1 MRRLCRHHH
10 DPTLAMQPAGQD
22 PKARLVPGTGHTTAP
37 FKDECQSFLDNVI
50 AGLGQ
55 VGAWNKLARSAGAS
69 PAQIDRSGPP
79 GGECCVRRQRCR
91 TRSVHSC
98 CLGCGS
104 EPRNHELAGAETVIC
119 GAEKHVRSSTRR
131 FRSSQGRGAALADP
145 TAATPSRASRAPD
158 IYIPLCRARHK
169 GIYTEGDTMPS
180 TFPKSRDFK

>member
-1 MRRLCRHHH
+1 VRRLCRHHH

-119 GAEKHVRSSTRR
+119 GAEKHVRSSTRL
-131 FRSSQGRGAALADP
+131 FRSLSRARRSASGPDSRD
-145 TAATPSRASRAPD
+145 PSRASRARD
-158 IYIPLCRARHK
+158 IYIPDLHTDILK
-169 GIYTEGDTMPS
+169 L
-180 TFPKSRDFK
+180 KSRNFQ